1 MCLNRILKE
10 EQIAL
15 MRYSAQAA
23 RFGVTTP
30 NRRLGEIAR
39 ELEPYPYNHRP
50 YLPRGLSQV
59 RSSPSPN
66 PSSPTALAWENEGG
80 AL

>member
-1 MCLNRILKE
+1 MCLNRIFKE
-10 EQIAL
+10 EQIAP
-15 MRYSAQAA
+15 MRYSAQVA
-23 RFGVTTP
+23 RLGATPP

-50 YLPRGLSQV
+50 HLPRGLNQV

-66 PSSPTALAWENEGG
+66 PSSPAALAWENEGG

>member
-50 YLPRGLSQV
+50 YLPRGL
-59 RSSPSPN
+59 N
-66 PSSPTALAWENEGG
+66 
-80 AL
+80 